1 MVWTRCIC
9 LPGPDRIGGR
19 ATETL
24 SQLGQTL
31 RDSYGGGGG
40 HAQLDRGRLC
50 RLALASMNFPIAAG
64 TLRPDIYLS

>member
-9 LPGPDRIGGR
+9 LPGPDRIGSR
-19 ATETL
+19 ATGAL
-24 SQLGQTL
+24 QLGQAL
-31 RDSYGGGGG
+31 RDSYGAGGR
-40 HAQLDRGRLC
+40 HAQLDRGGIR